1 MNNHE
6 YRKRTEDAR
15 TWGTSIVLQYAEG
28 KVILLQ
34 YSPQEND
41 WLNPVQKLK
50 VGKTLYRVNSE
61 LCLPVVKQLIKG
73 AR

>member
-6 YRKRTEDAR
+6 YRDRTKDAR
-15 TWGTSIVLQYAEG
+15 TWGTSLVIQYAEG
-28 KVILLQ
+28 RVIILQ
-34 YSPQEND
+34 RSLREND
-41 WLNPVQKLK
+41 WLNPVEKLK

>member
-15 TWGTSIVLQYAEG
+15 TWGTSIVLQYVGG

-34 YSPQEND
+34 LSRQEND

-50 VGKTLYRVNSE
+50 VGNTLYRVNSE

>member
-15 TWGTSIVLQYAEG
+15 TWGTSLVVQYAGE
-28 KVILLQ
+28 KVIILQ
-34 YSPQEND
+34 VSLQEND
-41 WLNPVQKLK
+41 WINPVQKLK
-50 VGKTLYRVNSE
+50 IGKTFYRVNSE

>member
-15 TWGTSIVLQYAEG
+15 TWGTSIVLQYVGG

-34 YSPQEND
+34 LSRQEND
-41 WLNPVQKLK
+41 WINPVQKLK

>member
-6 YRKRTEDAR
+6 YRKHTEDAR
-15 TWGTSIVLQYAEG
+15 TRGTSIVLQYAEG
-28 KVILLQ
+28 KVNLLQ
-34 YSPQEND
+34 LSLQEND

-73 AR
+73 AH

>member
-15 TWGTSIVLQYAEG
+15 TRGRSIVMQYVGG
-28 KVILLQ
+28 KVTLLHL
-34 YSPQEND
+34 SWQENE
-41 WLNPVQKLK
+41 WINPVQKLK
-50 VGKTLYRVNSE
+50 VGNTFYRVNSE

>member
-15 TWGTSIVLQYAEG
+15 TWGTSIVVQYAEG

-34 YSPQEND
+34 LSRQEND